1 MSYLHRTPR
10 QQETVNFVNFNQDSS
25 CMSVG
30 TKNGYRIFNCDPFGK
45 CFSGGEY
52 FKMRQEVELTLQL
65 MEALVRL
72 WLNWALNA
80 ANYIGIVEMLFCT
93 SLVAVVG
100 VGDQP
105 SLSPRRL
112 KIINTKV
119 CWIFSCALIT
129 NIAQRKLNICEL
141 TFPTAVLKVKLNRKR
156 LVVLLEEQIYIYD
169 ISNMQLLHTI
179 ETSSNPGAICALS
192 PSSESYLAYPSPAP
206 QSTSPF
212 AFPSH
217 VPSATAANN
226 TTSPNRTGDVVIFD
240 CISLLPINVI
250 EAHKSPLSA
259 VAFNADG
266 TLLATS
272 SDKGTIVR
280 VFSIPSSTKVHQFRR
295 GTYPSKIFSMNFN
308 LSSTLLA
315 VSSATET
322 VHIFRLGRASQF
334 YQPAKPRPARAP
346 LSTPPEEDNNKDDD
360 SSSNG
365 SILPHLVN
373 SGESTTGLDAFI
385 EAKRRNGTVASIF
398 RRGSLNLGRHV
409 AGAMGTYLPSAVTE
423 IWEPQRDFA
432 FVKLPAA
439 AGIKS
444 VVSFNSTSSH
454 VLVITSEGFFY
465 QYSIDLERGG
475 ECELVQQY
483 SLIDNGDETPNE

>member
-1 MSYLHRTPR
+1 M
-10 QQETVNFVNFNQDSS
+10 
-25 CMSVG
+25 
-30 TKNGYRIFNCDPFGK
+30 
-45 CFSGGEY
+45 
-52 FKMRQEVELTLQL
+52 
-65 MEALVRL
+65 
-72 WLNWALNA
+72 
-80 ANYIGIVEMLFCT
+80 
-93 SLVAVVG
+93 
-100 VGDQP
+100 
-105 SLSPRRL
+105 
-112 KIINTKV
+112 
-119 CWIFSCALIT
+119 
-129 NIAQRKLNICEL
+129 
-141 TFPTAVLKVKLNRKR
+141 NRKR

-192 PSSESYLAYPSPAP
+192 PSSDNCYLAYPSPAP

-217 VPSATAANN
+217 VPSATATSNS
-226 TTSPNRTGDVVIFD
+226 TSPNRTGDVVVFD
-240 CISLLPINVI
+240 TLSLLPVNVI

-259 VAFNADG
+259 VALNSEG

-280 VFSIPSSTKVHQFRR
+280 VFSIPSATKVNQFRR
-295 GTYPSKIFSMNFN
+295 GTYPSKIYSMNFN

-322 VHIFRLGRASQF
+322 VHIFRLGRAGQL
-334 YQPAKPRPARAP
+334 YQPTKPKPIRAP
-346 LSTPPEEDNNKDDD
+346 LSTPPEEDQEDD

-373 SGESTTGLDAFI
+373 SADSNTGLDAFI
-385 EAKRRNGTVASIF
+385 EAKRRNGTVASII
-398 RRGSLNLGRHV
+398 RRSSLNLGRHV

-432 FVKLPAA
+432 FVKLPAV
-439 AGIKS
+439 GGMKS
-444 VVSFNSTSSH
+444 VVSFNGASTQ
-454 VLVITSEGFFY
+454 VLVVTSEGYFY
-465 QYSIDLERGG
+465 QYAIDLERGG

-483 SLIDNGDETPNE
+483 SLMDTNEEAATAAAPTSSNSPGASSSTSM